1 MLKASA
7 TSCAARVLVPSGLRS
22 GSDSKHGGWAR
33 TPGATLRKCRSPTG
47 LFTCCGD
54 VIEPG
59 RIFRKPQIAATTWR
73 RHNRSNQ
80 RKRETPMPVPDF
92 QAVMLPFLQLLSDG
106 QEWKM
111 RDVVESLAGH
121 FSLTDLDREEMLPSG
136 QSKVFNNRVGWA
148 KTHLKNAGLVDNPTR
163 GKVRL
168 SERGRQVLG
177 QSPESIDMK
186 FLRQFDGY
194 RTFIGELKE
203 DNPGEG
209 GIDKVQKESQ
219 STPLELF
226 EASYSTLRAALA
238 EDLQGRLIECSP
250 QFFEHIV
257 VKLLHAMGYGGQ
269 FGEGRVTNYSHDGGI
284 DGVINEDKLG
294 LDVVCIQ
301 AKRWQGTVSRPTIQ
315 SFVGSMDMIRAKKG
329 VVITTSD
336 FSRDAVDFVERIE
349 GKRVVLI
356 NGKHL
361 AQLMIDH
368 DVGVSTTGTYKLKE
382 VSNDF
387 FEEETA

>member
-1 MLKASA
+1 
-7 TSCAARVLVPSGLRS
+7 
-22 GSDSKHGGWAR
+22 
-33 TPGATLRKCRSPTG
+33 
-47 LFTCCGD
+47 
-54 VIEPG
+54 
-59 RIFRKPQIAATTWR
+59 
-73 RHNRSNQ
+73 
-80 RKRETPMPVPDF
+80 MPVPDF
-92 QAVMLPFLQLLSDG
+92 QAVMLPFLELLSDG

-111 RDVVESLAGH
+111 RDVVESLALR
-121 FSLTDLDREEMLPSG
+121 FSLTDEERQEMLPSG

-168 SERGRQVLG
+168 SDRGRKVLG
-177 QSPESIDMK
+177 QNPESIDMK

-203 DNPGEG
+203 DKPG
-209 GIDKVQKESQ
+209 GISIDQVQNESQ
-219 STPLELF
+219 ATPLELF

-238 EDLQGRLIECSP
+238 EDLQSRLIECSP
-250 QFFEHIV
+250 QFFEQIV

-387 FEEETA
+387 FEEEIA

>member
-1 MLKASA
+1 
-7 TSCAARVLVPSGLRS
+7 
-22 GSDSKHGGWAR
+22 
-33 TPGATLRKCRSPTG
+33 
-47 LFTCCGD
+47 
-54 VIEPG
+54 
-59 RIFRKPQIAATTWR
+59 
-73 RHNRSNQ
+73 
-80 RKRETPMPVPDF
+80 MPVPDF

-121 FSLTDLDREEMLPSG
+121 FSLTDEDREEMLPSG

-203 DNPGEG
+203 DKAG
-209 GIDKVQKESQ
+209 GNAIDQVQEESQ

-238 EDLQGRLIECSP
+238 EDLQSRLIECSP

-387 FEEETA
+387 FEEESA

>member
-1 MLKASA
+1 
-7 TSCAARVLVPSGLRS
+7 
-22 GSDSKHGGWAR
+22 
-33 TPGATLRKCRSPTG
+33 
-47 LFTCCGD
+47 
-54 VIEPG
+54 
-59 RIFRKPQIAATTWR
+59 
-73 RHNRSNQ
+73 
-80 RKRETPMPVPDF
+80 MPVPDF

-186 FLRQFDGY
+186 FLRQFDVY
-194 RTFIGELKE
+194 QTFIGELKE
-203 DNPGEG
+203 DKAG
-209 GIDKVQKESQ
+209 GNAIDQVQEESQ

-238 EDLQGRLIECSP
+238 EDLQSRLIECSP

>member
-1 MLKASA
+1 
-7 TSCAARVLVPSGLRS
+7 
-22 GSDSKHGGWAR
+22 
-33 TPGATLRKCRSPTG
+33 
-47 LFTCCGD
+47 
-54 VIEPG
+54 
-59 RIFRKPQIAATTWR
+59 
-73 RHNRSNQ
+73 
-80 RKRETPMPVPDF
+80 MPVPDF

-121 FSLTDLDREEMLPSG
+121 FSLTDEDREEMLPSG

-203 DNPGEG
+203 DKAG
-209 GIDKVQKESQ
+209 GNAIGQVQEESQ

-238 EDLQGRLIECSP
+238 EDLQSRLIECSP

-301 AKRWQGTVSRPTIQ
+301 AKRWQGNVSRPTIQ
-315 SFVGSMDMIRAKKG
+315 SFVGSMDIIRAKKG

-336 FSRDAVDFVERIE
+336 FSRDAFEFVDRIE

-356 NGKHL
+356 NGKQL
-361 AQLMIDH
+361 AQFMIDH

-387 FEEETA
+387 FEEEGI

>member
-1 MLKASA
+1 
-7 TSCAARVLVPSGLRS
+7 
-22 GSDSKHGGWAR
+22 
-33 TPGATLRKCRSPTG
+33 
-47 LFTCCGD
+47 
-54 VIEPG
+54 
-59 RIFRKPQIAATTWR
+59 
-73 RHNRSNQ
+73 
-80 RKRETPMPVPDF
+80 MPVPDF

-121 FSLTDLDREEMLPSG
+121 FSLTDEDREEMLPSG

-203 DNPGEG
+203 DKAG
-209 GIDKVQKESQ
+209 GNAIDQVQEESQ

-238 EDLQGRLIECSP
+238 EDLQSRLIECSP

-301 AKRWQGTVSRPTIQ
+301 AKRWQGNVSRPTIQ
-315 SFVGSMDMIRAKKG
+315 SFVGSMDIIRAKKG

-336 FSRDAVDFVERIE
+336 FSRDAFEFVDRIE

-356 NGKHL
+356 NGKQL
-361 AQLMIDH
+361 AQFMIDH

-387 FEEETA
+387 FEEEGI

>member
-1 MLKASA
+1 
-7 TSCAARVLVPSGLRS
+7 
-22 GSDSKHGGWAR
+22 
-33 TPGATLRKCRSPTG
+33 
-47 LFTCCGD
+47 
-54 VIEPG
+54 
-59 RIFRKPQIAATTWR
+59 
-73 RHNRSNQ
+73 
-80 RKRETPMPVPDF
+80 MPVPDF

-121 FSLTDLDREEMLPSG
+121 FSLTDEERQEMLPSG

-168 SERGRQVLG
+168 SDCGRRVLG
-177 QSPESIDMK
+177 QNPESIDMK

-194 RTFIGELKE
+194 RTFIGEMKE
-203 DNPGEG
+203 DKPG
-209 GIDKVQKESQ
+209 GISIDQVQNESQ

-226 EASYSTLRAALA
+226 EASYFIPRAVLA
-238 EDLQGRLIECSP
+238 ENLKSRLINCSP
-250 QFFEHIV
+250 QFFEQIV
-257 VKLLHAMGYGGQ
+257 VKMLHAMGYGGQ

>member
-1 MLKASA
+1 
-7 TSCAARVLVPSGLRS
+7 
-22 GSDSKHGGWAR
+22 
-33 TPGATLRKCRSPTG
+33 
-47 LFTCCGD
+47 
-54 VIEPG
+54 
-59 RIFRKPQIAATTWR
+59 
-73 RHNRSNQ
+73 
-80 RKRETPMPVPDF
+80 MPVPDF
-92 QAVMLPFLQLLSDG
+92 QAVMLPFLEVLSDG
-106 QEWKM
+106 QERSM
-111 RDVVESLAGH
+111 RDMVELLASR
-121 FSLTDLDREEMLPSG
+121 FSLTEEERLEMLPSG

-163 GKVRL
+163 GRVRI
-168 SERGRQVLG
+168 SAAGREAFG
-177 QSPESIDMK
+177 RNPEWIDMK

-194 RTFIGELKE
+194 RKFIGELKDE
-203 DNPGEG
+203 ETDGTSG
-209 GIDKVQKESQ
+209 DQVQKDSQ

-226 EASYSTLRAALA
+226 ETSFSTLRAALA
-238 EDLQGRLIECSP
+238 EDLLSRLIECSP
-250 QFFEHIV
+250 QFFEQIV

-294 LDVVCIQ
+294 LDVVCVQ

-336 FSRDAVDFVERIE
+336 FSRDAVEFVDRIE

-387 FEEETA
+387 FEE

>member
-1 MLKASA
+1 
-7 TSCAARVLVPSGLRS
+7 
-22 GSDSKHGGWAR
+22 
-33 TPGATLRKCRSPTG
+33 
-47 LFTCCGD
+47 
-54 VIEPG
+54 
-59 RIFRKPQIAATTWR
+59 
-73 RHNRSNQ
+73 
-80 RKRETPMPVPDF
+80 MPVPDF

-111 RDVVESLAGH
+111 RDVVESLALR
-121 FSLTDLDREEMLPSG
+121 FSLTDEERQEMLPSG

-168 SERGRQVLG
+168 SARGSQVLAKN
-177 QSPESIDMK
+177 PEWIDMK

-203 DNPGEG
+203 DIADGD
-209 GIDKVQKESQ
+209 GIDQVQEESQ

-238 EDLQGRLIECSP
+238 EDLQSRLIECSP